1 MGRAKAR
8 PLTKRYTEL
17 LTRKIQVKQIPANI
31 IIRLGDKAKNIFSL
45 NDWMQVNGKRVLAI
59 RIAESK
65 LIYDTSNGAF
75 ILRQDDV
82 VMVTTDAIKKY
93 ASATQEITS
102 NNKSV
107 DITVETP
114 AAGNIQKA
122 PNINNKPD
130 PQDEVGFFSSL
141 AEAFKTMAFAV
152 PLSFVVAFAA
162 FGLDKCTGVISGAG
176 KTCAEK
182 YEEAWEEC
190 NDDYNG
196 KCHYLGPRYKPDC

>member
-1 MGRAKAR
+1 M
-8 PLTKRYTEL
+8 
-17 LTRKIQVKQIPANI
+17 KQIPANI

-45 NDWMQVNGKRVLAI
+45 NDWMQVNGTRVLSI
-59 RIAESK
+59 RVAESK

-82 VMVTTDAIKKY
+82 VMVTTDAIQKY
-93 ASATQEITS
+93 VSAAQEITS

-114 AAGNIQKA
+114 AAGNIKKTS
-122 PNINNKPD
+122 NINNKQD
-130 PQDEVGFFSSL
+130 TQDEVGFLSSL
-141 AEAFKTMAFAV
+141 AEAFKIMVFAV
-152 PLSFVVAFAA
+152 PLSFVAVFVA
-162 FGLDKCTGVISGAG
+162 FGLDKCTGVISGTG